1 MVFFGQE
8 LSSYQHFFNLPSLLL
23 EDAYKP
29 QKKWAIPGY
38 IPKKIVK
45 RERLEEAVE
54 KYHQHPDWFYRHNK
68 VDKTYWNVLIPVS
81 KRMMKTKQPY
91 HSKICEKH
99 IQFLCTAFPFVQKKV
114 IGYSRLNNPIYELK
128 IGRGKRTVH
137 FNASFHANE
146 WITSALLMNA
156 VKEYVFQLIDY
167 EKWKEKNM
175 RVLYEEIVVS
185 IVPMVNPDGVDLV
198 IKGLLAAG
206 PFQSYVSN
214 VNNRVDTFS
223 HWKANICGVDLN
235 NQYPSCW
242 EKEQCRKPKHPAPRD
257 FPGYYPLSE
266 PESIA
271 MAKLVEQEQ
280 FDRLVAFHS
289 QGEEFYYGYL
299 GYEPEESTR
308 IAAEIERV
316 SGYKAVKTIDS
327 YAGFRDWFIHHYRRP
342 GFTIEVGRGE
352 NPLPLDDFDKMAAE
366 TFEIFLASLSLFS

>member
-1 MVFFGQE
+1 MVSFEQA
-8 LSSYQHFFNLPSLLL
+8 LSSYQHFFNLPSFLL
-23 EDAYKP
+23 EDAYKQ

-45 RERLEEAVE
+45 REQLEEAVE
-54 KYHQHPDWFYRHNK
+54 KYHQHPDWFCRHNK
-68 VDKTYWNVLIPVS
+68 VDETYWNILMPVS

-167 EKWKEKNM
+167 EQWKEKNM

-198 IKGLLAAG
+198 IKGLPAAG
-206 PFQSYVSN
+206 PFQSYVSY
-214 VNNRVDTFS
+214 VNNGVDTFS

-242 EKEQCRKPKHPAPRD
+242 EKEQYRKPKHPAPRD
-257 FPGYYPLSE
+257 FPGYSPLSE

-280 FDRLVAFHS
+280 VDRLVAFHS

-299 GYEPEESTR
+299 GHEPEESTR
-308 IAAEIERV
+308 IAAEIERA

-366 TFEIFLASLSLFS
+366 TFKIFLASLGLFS